1 MIISCPTC
9 GASFNVKPEALGP
22 TGRSVKCSKCAHRW
36 HATADDGP
44 SEESPVA
51 NADDATAEP
60 AAEASADDT
69 PAAAESA
76 DTESVADGDA
86 GDAVTAEPDETEPS
100 AAPDVP
106 AGLEAA
112 LGLAAG
118 SDADEDEEPAPSRK
132 RRRTS
137 PPSTSKP
144 RRNMAKILSL
154 FVLLLLVTGIAGAAF
169 FLDQKIMT
177 WMPATQRLYAM
188 VGLHPNVLGQG
199 LQIVEPKPKKEVDGN
214 DEILIVE
221 GEIRNT
227 TEAPMD
233 IPLMRAALLDNQ
245 GKELHLWTFT
255 AAKSKIAPG
264 ENAQYR
270 TEFRNP
276 PVAAESLDI
285 TFTRANAVMEAA
297 KHDVKMEKTDEA
309 ETKPHGMTEEGTN
322 ANAAH

>member
-1 MIISCPTC
+1 
-9 GASFNVKPEALGP
+9 
-22 TGRSVKCSKCAHRW
+22 
-36 HATADDGP
+36 
-44 SEESPVA
+44 
-51 NADDATAEP
+51 
-60 AAEASADDT
+60 
-69 PAAAESA
+69 
-76 DTESVADGDA
+76 
-86 GDAVTAEPDETEPS
+86 
-100 AAPDVP
+100 
-106 AGLEAA
+106 
-112 LGLAAG
+112 
-118 SDADEDEEPAPSRK
+118 
-132 RRRTS
+132 
-137 PPSTSKP
+137 
-144 RRNMAKILSL
+144 MAKILSL
-154 FVLLLLVTGIAGAAF
+154 FVLVLLVTGIAGAAF

-227 TEAPMD
+227 TEMPID
-233 IPLMRAALLDNQ
+233 IPLMRGALLDNQ
-245 GKELHLWTFT
+245 GKELHIWTFT

-309 ETKPHGMTEEGTN
+309 ETKPHDMTEDAKSN
-322 ANAAH
+322 ATH